1 VRQAPRHNASR
12 RRAEAAGLGPDPT
25 VPATTVTPGNTG
37 GADEE
42 KDHVDEDSMHSFPA
56 SDPPGWI
63 TMWAGTPTTN
73 EGQREEVV

>member
-1 VRQAPRHNASR
+1 MRQAPHHNASR
-12 RRAEAAGLGPDPT
+12 RRAEAPGLGPDAT
-25 VPATTVTPGNTG
+25 VRATTATAGHTE
-37 GADEE
+37 GAEEE

-63 TMWAGTPTTN
+63 TMWAGTPTN